1 MPLSAWLCVLSLLWL
16 CVLVVVMRAGRGF
29 SPPPHADMACGR
41 ACMVAVLTGA
51 VRRLVSPMLCLPQ
64 SRSVC
69 LVQAGV
75 QRQHHVYAYH
85 HMSRLKDCVPAVHPQ
100 ALSLTG
106 DVDTECP

>member
-1 MPLSAWLCVLSLLWL
+1 MVVRAVII
-16 CVLVVVMRAGRGF
+16 VVMRAGCGDACWPGLS
-29 SPPPHADMACGR
+29 SPTHADMVCGR
-41 ACMVAVLTGA
+41 ACMVAALTGA
-51 VRRLVSPMLCLPQ
+51 VRRLVPPMLCLPQ

-85 HMSRLKDCVPAVHPQ
+85 HMPRLKDCVPAVHPQ
-100 ALSLTG
+100 GPSLTG